1 MRASADH
8 LSSNQDSAAA
18 LWLVGALL
26 VAIATGI
33 ATPFLLEGALEL
45 LAAVVAIIVV
55 VGVLLMP
62 RKLRFDDRKCW
73 LLFLVALS
81 LYAIYPT
88 YISIQIS
95 GLPWISPLRVAL
107 AALLLSWLYA
117 LRTSRAMQT
126 RILEC
131 YQQNK
136 PFFYC
141 LFVFVVSQFLSIP
154 TSPNPGMA
162 LQKFLLFQLTWTL
175 PFIVVLTLTTTSSRL
190 HLLGVMIIVF
200 GFIQCAIGFL
210 EARQQRILWLD
221 YLPPG
226 FAAESEYLTRIVQG
240 TFRADGYR
248 VQGSFTVS
256 LLYAEHLVLV
266 LPFAM
271 FAFIDGRSTILRTLG
286 LVTAIA
292 ILPAQYLSG
301 SRLGMVGSIVVFLA
315 IGGFFVFRKWRE
327 NKRSM
332 FGPFLMLMSPFAL
345 AGFAALYLNNARLKS
360 LTLGGG
366 AQQASTDT
374 RLEMWRMG
382 LPRIFDRPLFGHGPG
397 LGAET
402 LGFTNLAGVLT
413 IDSYWLSALLEFGL
427 IGAIALLGM
436 VLWSIHAGFTAY
448 QRPISPIH
456 RLGGAIAVALLGFLV
471 TKLVLSQIH
480 NHLLIF
486 ILMGMMVSIRTDA
499 LAAASRNTP
508 AVPSAP
514 VHPRR
519 RSWTGGLRPPIA
531 HRPRPASTRAV
542 SPTASGTRRLP
553 THAPT
558 LARDL

>member
-8 LSSNQDSAAA
+8 QPDDQGFAAA

-26 VAIATGI
+26 VAIVTGV
-33 ATPFLLEGALEL
+33 ATPFLLEGALEV
-45 LAAVVAIIVV
+45 LAAAIVIIVV
-55 VGVLLMP
+55 AGVMLMP
-62 RKLRFDDRKCW
+62 RRLTFDDRKCW
-73 LLFLVALS
+73 LLFLVSLS

-107 AALLLSWLYA
+107 AALLLTWLYA
-117 LRTSRAMQT
+117 LRTSRAMQA

-131 YQQNK
+131 YRHNK

-141 LFVFVVSQFLSIP
+141 LFVFVASQFLSIP

-175 PFIVVLTLTTTSSRL
+175 PFMVVLTLSTTSSRL

-200 GFIQCAIGFL
+200 GLIQCAIGFL

-301 SRLGMVGSIVVFLA
+301 SRLGMVGAIVVFLA

-327 NKRSM
+327 DRRSM

-345 AGFAALYLNNARLKS
+345 VGLAVVYLSNARLQS
-360 LTLGGG
+360 MTLGGG

-382 LPRIFDRPLFGHGPG
+382 LPRVLDRPLFGHGPG

-427 IGAIALLGM
+427 IGALALLGM
-436 VLWSIHAGFTAY
+436 VVWCVHGGFTAY
-448 QRPISPIH
+448 LRPFSPIH

-480 NHLLIF
+480 NHLLVF
-486 ILMGMMVSIRTDA
+486 ILMGMMVSIRTGA
-499 LAAASRNTP
+499 LAAAASIVP
-508 AVPSAP
+508 AAPKAP
-514 VHPRR
+514 VDPRR
-519 RSWTGGLRPPIA
+519 RSWTGGVRLPIA
-531 HRPRPASTRAV
+531 NRARAAATRAV
-542 SPTASGTRRLP
+542 TPVASRNRHSPTQ
-553 THAPT
+553 APT
-558 LARDL
+558 LSRDL